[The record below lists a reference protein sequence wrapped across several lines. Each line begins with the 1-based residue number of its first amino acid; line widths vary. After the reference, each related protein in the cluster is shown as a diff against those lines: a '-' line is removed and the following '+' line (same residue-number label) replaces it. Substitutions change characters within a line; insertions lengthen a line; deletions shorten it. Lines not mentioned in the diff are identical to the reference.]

1 MSRRPASRLAAPIFA
16 SLAALALTA
25 CGGGHDAPAPPPV
38 AASTPE
44 VTPQQAP
51 VPASTESAP
60 EQKPPES
67 AASAPAAPSPP
78 PATTETS
85 LPGDAPPAPAPAPA
99 PSQDPNVKPV
109 EKPVDALQWLQ
120 DSEARRADY
129 QRRVSQSEADVA
141 IANASVADWERTS
154 LAFKNPFLARPK
166 LSPEDAQTIAAMNGA
181 ERVRWADGRLGAARA
196 VRDAA
201 QKNLAALK
209 ANPPE
214 N

>member
-99 PSQDPNVKPV
+99 QDPNVKPV